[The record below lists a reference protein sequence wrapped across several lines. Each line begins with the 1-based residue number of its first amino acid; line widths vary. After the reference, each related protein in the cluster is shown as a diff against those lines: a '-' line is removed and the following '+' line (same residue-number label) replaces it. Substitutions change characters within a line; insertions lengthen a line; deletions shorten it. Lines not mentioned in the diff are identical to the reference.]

1 MLSPSSDVAGPDGR
15 GGITA
20 GLVHRL
26 VADQFPRWAEL
37 PVRPV
42 PADGWDN
49 RTYRLGEELLV
60 RLPSA
65 AGYAAAVAKEDRWLP
80 RLAPLL
86 PLEVP
91 APVAT
96 GRPGPGYAW
105 SWSVRR
111 WIAGR
116 PVLGTAPADPV
127 AFARDLARFLTALRA
142 VDATGGPAPGPHCF
156 HRGGSPAFYDAE
168 VHASLAAL
176 GDGVDGDACRDVWAA
191 ALASSWAGPPVWF
204 HGDIAPGNLLLDES
218 GALSAVI
225 DFGTCGVGD
234 PACDLVIAWTLLRDD
249 ARAAFRDGVD
259 LDPGTWAR
267 ARGWALWKAL
277 IMLAQGGPDAA
288 EHRAVVEEV
297 LADHAGL
304 PAQSVVIPPSTR
316 KIAPVA

>member
-1 MLSPSSDVAGPDGR
+1 MPSPHPDVAGPDGR

-20 GLVHRL
+20 DLVRGLL
-26 VADQFPRWAEL
+26 AEQFPSWADL

-49 RTYRLGEELLV
+49 RTYRLGDDLLV

-65 AGYAAAVAKEDRWLP
+65 ARYAAAVAKEDRWLP
-80 RLAPLL
+80 RLAYSL

-111 WIAGR
+111 WIPGR
-116 PVLGTAPADPV
+116 PVLGTRPADPV
-127 AFARDLARFLTALRA
+127 AFALALARFLTALRA
-142 VDATGGPAPGPHCF
+142 VDATDGPAPGPHCF
-156 HRGGSPAFYDAE
+156 HRGGPPASYDAE
-168 VHASLAAL
+168 VHAALAAL
-176 GDGVDGDACRDVWAA
+176 GDGVDGVDGAACREVWAA
-191 ALASSWAGPPVWF
+191 ALVSSWDRPPVWF
-204 HGDIAPGNLLLDES
+204 HGDIAPGNLLLDDD
-218 GALSAVI
+218 GALAAVL

-234 PACDLVIAWTLLRDD
+234 PACDLVLTWTLLRGE
-249 ARAAFRDGVD
+249 ARAAFRDGVA

-277 IMLAQGGPDAA
+277 IMLAPAGPDAA

-297 LADHAGL
+297 LADHARL
-304 PAQSVVIPPSTR
+304 
-316 KIAPVA
+316 